1 MIGRL
6 ENNNDKTLWE
16 NYGHLNEH
24 PHDGKEKEPETYTVY
39 VPLKLSPEIIKGKL
53 EAIIDHFGLATDEN
67 EDDYCVG
74 VYKLIEEIAAYDE
87 MVKRE
92 RGLDTLHCK
101 EAEDLAM
108 AMADMLID
116 VNNGRAEGFPIE
128 AIMLLSG
135 EYRLQIEEDDI
146 G

>member
-1 MIGRL
+1 
-6 ENNNDKTLWE
+6 
-16 NYGHLNEH
+16 
-24 PHDGKEKEPETYTVY
+24 
-39 VPLKLSPEIIKGKL
+39 
-53 EAIIDHFGLATDEN
+53 
-67 EDDYCVG
+67 
-74 VYKLIEEIAAYDE
+74 

-108 AMADMLID
+108 AMAEMLIE
-116 VNNGRAEGFPIE
+116 VNNGRAEGFPVE

>member
-1 MIGRL
+1 
-6 ENNNDKTLWE
+6 
-16 NYGHLNEH
+16 
-24 PHDGKEKEPETYTVY
+24 
-39 VPLKLSPEIIKGKL
+39 
-53 EAIIDHFGLATDEN
+53 
-67 EDDYCVG
+67 
-74 VYKLIEEIAAYDE
+74 

-116 VNNGRAEGFPIE
+116 VNNGRAEGFPVE

-135 EYRLQIEEDDI
+135 EYRLQIEPDDI
-146 G
+146 C

>member
-1 MIGRL
+1 
-6 ENNNDKTLWE
+6 
-16 NYGHLNEH
+16 
-24 PHDGKEKEPETYTVY
+24 
-39 VPLKLSPEIIKGKL
+39 
-53 EAIIDHFGLATDEN
+53 
-67 EDDYCVG
+67 
-74 VYKLIEEIAAYDE
+74 

-108 AMADMLID
+108 AMAEMLIE

-146 G
+146 C

>member
-1 MIGRL
+1 
-6 ENNNDKTLWE
+6 
-16 NYGHLNEH
+16 
-24 PHDGKEKEPETYTVY
+24 
-39 VPLKLSPEIIKGKL
+39 
-53 EAIIDHFGLATDEN
+53 
-67 EDDYCVG
+67 
-74 VYKLIEEIAAYDE
+74 

-116 VNNGRAEGFPIE
+116 VNNGRAEGFPVE

>member
-1 MIGRL
+1 
-6 ENNNDKTLWE
+6 
-16 NYGHLNEH
+16 
-24 PHDGKEKEPETYTVY
+24 
-39 VPLKLSPEIIKGKL
+39 
-53 EAIIDHFGLATDEN
+53 
-67 EDDYCVG
+67 
-74 VYKLIEEIAAYDE
+74 

-116 VNNGRAEGFPIE
+116 VNDGRDEGFPFE

-146 G
+146 C